1 MSPMSRPRLWICTAA
16 TLAALWITFRVL
28 DADAAPRPSAR
39 QLAPSLVDELPDPA
53 LEALLDRLAIAA
65 EQSHRSR

>member
-1 MSPMSRPRLWICTAA
+1 MSPMNRPRLWICTAA
-16 TLAALWITFRVL
+16 GLAALWITFRVL
-28 DADAAPRPSAR
+28 DADAAPRPPGR
-39 QLAPSLVDELPDPA
+39 QLVDSTADELPDPA